1 MDYLNCWQYQEH
13 WYFILSCKKNLCEC
27 KTVASYHILP
37 SLWQP
42 CLPFIIFF
50 PSLSRSPH
58 SEQYY
63 HTKWTTKLSS
73 IPAENAAPPI
83 IFYFFFRWQVRKI
96 WFSRPAKQFSLISDK
111 IQLLAFSMHYSRR
124 YSQELL
130 LCRFIFRKSLYLLT
144 LLLKKFSNSW

>member
-42 CLPFIIFF
+42 CLPFIVFF
-50 PSLSRSPH
+50 SFPILESPQWAILPYKMNYKTVLYSCRKCSTSH
-58 SEQYY
+58 
-63 HTKWTTKLSS
+63 
-73 IPAENAAPPI
+73 NF
-83 IFYFFFRWQVRKI
+83 FYFFFRWQIKI
-96 WFSRPAKQFSLISDK
+96 WLSRPAKQFSLISDK